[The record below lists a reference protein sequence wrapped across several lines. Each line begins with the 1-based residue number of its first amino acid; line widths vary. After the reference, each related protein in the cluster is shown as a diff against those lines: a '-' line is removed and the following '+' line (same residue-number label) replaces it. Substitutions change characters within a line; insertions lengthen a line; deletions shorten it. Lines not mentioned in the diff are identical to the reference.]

1 MMPSEL
7 KPLLVVY
14 DARMNRNT
22 ETIVAIA
29 TAKAPA
35 GIGIIRL
42 SGPQAKPIAESLL
55 QKKLVARRVSYGRF
69 LDENSEVIDDGLAI
83 YFAGPH
89 SYTGEDVIELQ
100 AHGNPYLLSQLLKRC
115 IVLGA
120 RQARPGEFTERA
132 FLNEKLDLAQA
143 EAVADLISAGSEA
156 AARAARRSLDG
167 AFSTRV
173 HEVEQGLVNLRVY
186 IEAALDF
193 PEEEIDFLAA
203 PQLQTRLLDVQ
214 KNLSTLLEEAQRG
227 KRLLDGV
234 HVVIVGAP
242 NVGKSSLLNRLAG
255 EERAIVTDI
264 AGTTRDVL
272 REAITLDGVV
282 ITLVDTA
289 GLRDT
294 TDVVEQEGIKRAHR
308 ELIDADLALAVL
320 DDRDAESS
328 AGELRASLAGVP
340 KILWLHN
347 KCDLSGHALHQQ
359 EREDGKHLWLS
370 AKSGLGFDELR
381 QALREAAGLSE
392 TDAGS
397 FSARTRHIEAL
408 ERAATT
414 LTTAAHQLEL
424 KQGEL
429 AAQELR
435 DSHHALGEITGQMDA
450 DALLGKIFTSFCI
463 GK

>member
-1 MMPSEL
+1 MD
-7 KPLLVVY
+7 KHI
-14 DARMNRNT
+14 D
-22 ETIVAIA
+22 TIAAIA

-35 GIGIIRL
+35 GIGIVRL
-42 SGPQAKPIAESLL
+42 SGPKARRIAETLL
-55 QKKLVARRVSYGRF
+55 QKKIAPRMASYGRF
-69 LDENSEVIDDGLAI
+69 LDENKEIIDDGIAI
-83 YFAGPH
+83 YFSGPH
-89 SYTGEDVIELQ
+89 SYTGEDVVELQ

-115 IVLGA
+115 IALGA

-167 AFSTRV
+167 DFSKRV

-203 PQLQTRLLDVQ
+203 PELQTRLLNVQ
-214 KNLSTLLEEAQRG
+214 KNLSELLTEAQRG

-272 REAITLDGVV
+272 RESITLDGVV

-294 TDVVEQEGIKRAHR
+294 ADVVEREGIKRAHR
-308 ELIDADLALAVL
+308 ELVDADLALAVL
-320 DDRDAESS
+320 DDRDTEASVR
-328 AGELRASLAGVP
+328 ELRTSLSGVP

-347 KCDLSGHALHQQ
+347 KCDLSGNAVRQ
-359 EREDGKHLWLS
+359 EEQADGKHVWLS
-370 AKSGLGFDELR
+370 AKSGLGFDLLH
-381 QALREAAGLSE
+381 QALRNAAGVNE

-408 ERAATT
+408 ERAAAA
-414 LTTAAHQLEL
+414 LALAAHQLEF

>member
-1 MMPSEL
+1 MD
-7 KPLLVVY
+7 K
-14 DARMNRNT
+14 NT

-42 SGPQAKPIAESLL
+42 SGPKSLVIAEILL
-55 QKKLVARRVSYGRF
+55 QKKITARKASYGRF
-69 LDENSEVIDDGLAI
+69 LDENGEAIDDGLAL

-89 SYTGEDVIELQ
+89 SYTGEDVVELQ
-100 AHGNPYLLSQLLKRC
+100 AHGNPYLLMQLQKRC
-115 IVLGA
+115 MTLGA
-120 RQARPGEFTERA
+120 RQARAGEFTERA

-167 AFSTRV
+167 EFSRRV

-203 PQLQTRLLDVQ
+203 PELQTRLERVQ
-214 KNLSTLLEEAQRG
+214 QDLATLLQEAERG

-234 HVVIVGAP
+234 HVVIAGAP

-272 REAITLDGVV
+272 RESITIDGVV

-289 GLRDT
+289 GLRQT
-294 TDVVEQEGIKRAHR
+294 TDVVEQEGIKRAHK
-308 ELIDADLALAVL
+308 ELAEADLALAVI
-320 DDRDAESS
+320 DDRQAE
-328 AGELRASLAGVP
+328 AGIEDLRESLMGVP
-340 KILWLHN
+340 RILWLHN
-347 KCDLSGHALHQQ
+347 KCDLSGKATHKEL
-359 EREDGKHLWLS
+359 REDGWHLWLS
-370 AKSGLGFDELR
+370 AKAGLGFEELR
-381 QALREAAGLSE
+381 ETLREVAGLNE
-392 TDAGS
+392 NDAGS
-397 FSARTRHIEAL
+397 FSARARHVEAL
-408 ERAATT
+408 VRAGESLA
-414 LTTAAHQLEL
+414 LAEQQLGQ

>member
-1 MMPSEL
+1 
-7 KPLLVVY
+7 
-14 DARMNRNT
+14 MNKYVD
-22 ETIVAIA
+22 TIVAIA

-35 GIGIIRL
+35 GIGILRL
-42 SGPQAKPIAESLL
+42 SGPKALAIAEAMLR
-55 QKKLVARRVSYGRF
+55 KKIVARQASYGRF
-69 LDENSEVIDDGLAI
+69 LDENDAAIDDGIAV
-83 YFAGPH
+83 YFSGPH
-89 SYTGEDVIELQ
+89 SYTGEDVVELQ
-100 AHGNPYLLSQLLKRC
+100 AHGNPYLLAQLLRRC
-115 IVLGA
+115 ITLGA

-167 AFSTRV
+167 DFSKRV
-173 HEVEQGLVNLRVY
+173 HEVEEGLVNLRVY

-203 PQLQTRLLDVQ
+203 PQLQSRLKKVQ
-214 KNLSTLLEEAQRG
+214 QDLNTLLQEAERG

-272 REAITLDGVV
+272 RESITLDGVV

-294 TDVVEQEGIKRAHR
+294 ADVVEQEGIKRAHR
-308 ELIDADLALAVL
+308 ELVDADLALAVL
-320 DDRDAESS
+320 DDREAESS
-328 AGELRASLAGVP
+328 IQQLRASLAGVP
-340 KILWLHN
+340 RILWLHN
-347 KCDLSGHALHQQ
+347 KCDLSGKSVHEEQ
-359 EREDGKHLWLS
+359 REDGKHLWLS
-370 AKSGLGFDELR
+370 ARAGDGFDGLR
-381 QALREAAGLSE
+381 QALREVAGLNDS
-392 TDAGS
+392 DAGS
-397 FSARTRHIEAL
+397 FSARERHVEAL
-408 ERAATT
+408 FRAK
-414 LTTAAHQLEL
+414 AALALAAEQLDH

-429 AAQELR
+429 AAHELR

-450 DALLGKIFTSFCI
+450 DALLGRIFSSFCI

>member
-1 MMPSEL
+1 
-7 KPLLVVY
+7 
-14 DARMNRNT
+14 MNKHID
-22 ETIVAIA
+22 TIVAIA

-42 SGPQAKPIAESLL
+42 SGPQSLEIAEKI
-55 QKKLVARRVSYGRF
+55 QRKKIAPRSASYGRF
-69 LDENSEVIDDGLAI
+69 VDENNKTIDDGIAI
-83 YFAGPH
+83 YFSAPH
-89 SYTGEDVIELQ
+89 SYTGEEVVELQ
-100 AHGNPYLLSQLLKRC
+100 AHGNPYLLAQLSKRC
-115 IVLGA
+115 IALGA

-167 AFSTRV
+167 DFSKRV

-203 PQLQTRLLDVQ
+203 PELQTRLLRVQ
-214 KNLSTLLEEAQRG
+214 KDLNTLLQEAERG

-234 HVVIVGAP
+234 HVVIAGAP

-255 EERAIVTDI
+255 EDRAIVTDI

-272 REAITLDGVV
+272 RESITLDGVV

-289 GLRDT
+289 GLRET
-294 TDVVEQEGIKRAHR
+294 TDVVEQEGIKRAHK
-308 ELIDADLALAVL
+308 ELLDADLALAVL
-320 DDRDAESS
+320 DDRHAET
-328 AGELRASLAGVP
+328 EINDLRASLAAVP
-340 KILWLHN
+340 QILWLHN
-347 KCDLSGHALHQQ
+347 KCDLSGTQAHEEL
-359 EREDGKHLWLS
+359 RDDGRHLWLS
-370 AKSGLGFDELR
+370 AKAGQGFELLR
-381 QALREAAGLSE
+381 DALRAAAGLNE
-392 TDAGS
+392 TDTGS

-408 ERAATT
+408 NRSQSA
-414 LTTAAHQLEL
+414 LEL
-424 KQGEL
+424 AARQLVYKQGEL

-435 DSHHALGEITGQMDA
+435 DAHHALGEITGQMDA

>member
-1 MMPSEL
+1 MD
-7 KPLLVVY
+7 KH
-14 DARMNRNT
+14 A

-35 GIGIIRL
+35 GIGILRL
-42 SGPQAKPIAESLL
+42 SGPRSLAIAETITA
-55 QKKLVARRVSYGRF
+55 KKIISRRVVYARF
-69 LDENSEVIDDGLAI
+69 LDEEQEVIDDGVAI

-89 SYTGEDVIELQ
+89 SYTGEDVVELQ
-100 AHGNPYLLSQLLKRC
+100 AHGNPYLLMQLQKRC
-115 IVLGA
+115 MALGA

-167 AFSTRV
+167 EFSKRV
-173 HEVEQGLVNLRVY
+173 HEVEQGLVQLRVY

-203 PQLQTRLLDVQ
+203 PELQARLQRVRHDMTV
-214 KNLSTLLEEAQRG
+214 LLEEAERG

-234 HVVIVGAP
+234 HVVIAGAP

-272 REAITLDGVV
+272 RESITLDGVV

-289 GLRDT
+289 GLRETD
-294 TDVVEQEGIKRAHR
+294 DVVEREGIKRAHR
-308 ELIDADLALAVL
+308 ELAEADLALAVI
-320 DDRDAESS
+320 DDRSADDSIRDLRES
-328 AGELRASLAGVP
+328 LTGVP
-340 KILWLHN
+340 QILWLHN
-347 KCDLSGHALHQQ
+347 KCDLSARPVSQ
-359 EREDGKHLWLS
+359 ELREDGWHLWLS
-370 AKSGLGFDELR
+370 ARLGLGFDEL
-381 QALREAAGLSE
+381 AEKLREVAGLKE
-392 TDAGS
+392 LDAGS
-397 FSARTRHIEAL
+397 FSARARRVEAL
-408 ERAATT
+408 IRAS
-414 LTTAAHQLEL
+414 AALGLAEEQLGH

-435 DSHHALGEITGQMDA
+435 DSHHALGEITGHMDA

>member
-1 MMPSEL
+1 MRAF
-7 KPLLVVY
+7 VY
-14 DARMNRNT
+14 DGHMNKNID
-22 ETIVAIA
+22 TIVAIA

-35 GIGIIRL
+35 GIGIVRL
-42 SGPQAKPIAESLL
+42 SGPQSRRIAETLL
-55 QKKLVARRVSYGRF
+55 QKKVNPRIASYGRF
-69 LDENSEVIDDGLAI
+69 LDEKKEVIDDGIAI
-83 YFAGPH
+83 YFSGPH
-89 SYTGEDVIELQ
+89 SYTGEDVVELQ
-100 AHGNPYLLSQLLKRC
+100 AHGNPYLLSQLLKCC
-115 IVLGA
+115 IALGA

-167 AFSTRV
+167 DFSKRV
-173 HEVEQGLVNLRVY
+173 HVLEQGLVNLRVY

-203 PQLQTRLLDVQ
+203 PELQTRLRDVR
-214 KNLSTLLEEAQRG
+214 KNLSDLLEEAQRG

-272 REAITLDGVV
+272 RESITLDGVV
-282 ITLVDTA
+282 VTLVDTA

-294 TDVVEQEGIKRAHR
+294 ADVVEQEGIKRAHR
-308 ELIDADLALAVL
+308 ELVDADLALAVL

-328 AGELRASLAGVP
+328 AHELRASLAGVP

-347 KCDLSGHALHQQ
+347 KCDLSGMTV
-359 EREDGKHLWLS
+359 REEVRDDGRHLWLS
-370 AKSGLGFDELR
+370 AKSGHGFDGLR
-381 QALREAAGLSE
+381 QALRDAAGLNE
-392 TDAGS
+392 TDSGS
-397 FSARTRHIEAL
+397 FSARSRHIEAL
-408 ERAATT
+408 ERAATA
-414 LTTAAHQLEL
+414 LALAAQQLEF

>member
-1 MMPSEL
+1 MRAF
-7 KPLLVVY
+7 VY
-14 DARMNRNT
+14 DAHMNQNID
-22 ETIVAIA
+22 TIAAIA

-35 GIGIIRL
+35 GIGIVRL
-42 SGPQAKPIAESLL
+42 SGPQSRTIAETLL
-55 QKKLVARRVSYGRF
+55 QKKIRPRLVSYGRF
-69 LDENSEVIDDGLAI
+69 LDEKNGVIDDGVAL

-89 SYTGEDVIELQ
+89 SYTGEDVVELQ

-115 IVLGA
+115 IALGA

-167 AFSTRV
+167 DFSKRV

-203 PQLQTRLLDVQ
+203 PELQTRLQNVQ
-214 KNLSTLLEEAQRG
+214 KNLSELLAEAQRG

-272 REAITLDGVV
+272 RESITLDGVV

-294 TDVVEQEGIKRAHR
+294 ADVVEQEGIKRAHR

-328 AGELRASLAGVP
+328 ASELRASLAGVP
-340 KILWLHN
+340 KTLWLHN
-347 KCDLSGHALHQQ
+347 KCDLSGQVVHQQ

-370 AKSGLGFDELR
+370 AKSGQGFDGLR
-381 QALREAAGLSE
+381 QALRDAAGLNE

-397 FSARTRHIEAL
+397 FSARSRHIEAL
-408 ERAATT
+408 ERAGSA
-414 LTTAAHQLEL
+414 LALAAQQLAL

>member
-1 MMPSEL
+1 
-7 KPLLVVY
+7 VRAFVY
-14 DARMNRNT
+14 DGHMNKNM

-42 SGPQAKPIAESLL
+42 SGPKSRAIAEIMLR
-55 QKKLVARRVSYGRF
+55 KKITARIAIYGRF
-69 LDENSEVIDDGLAI
+69 LDENDEVMDDGLAL
-83 YFAGPH
+83 YFAAPH
-89 SYTGEDVIELQ
+89 SYTGEDVVELQ
-100 AHGNPYLLSQLLKRC
+100 AHGNPYVLMQLQKRC
-115 IVLGA
+115 MALGA

-167 AFSTRV
+167 EFSTRV
-173 HEVEQGLVNLRVY
+173 HELEQGLVNLRVY

-203 PQLQTRLLDVQ
+203 PELQTRLERVQ
-214 KNLSTLLEEAQRG
+214 RSLTALLQEAERG

-234 HVVIVGAP
+234 HVVIIGAP

-264 AGTTRDVL
+264 AGTTRDIL
-272 REAITLDGVV
+272 RESITLDGVV

-294 TDVVEQEGIKRAHR
+294 SDVVELEGIKRAHK
-308 ELIDADLALAVL
+308 ELAEADLALAVI
-320 DDRDAESS
+320 DDRDADAAIKVLSK
-328 AGELRASLAGVP
+328 SLSGVP
-340 KILWLHN
+340 RILWLHN
-347 KCDLSGHALHQQ
+347 KCDLSGNGARKEL
-359 EREDGKHLWLS
+359 RENGWHLWLS
-370 AKSGLGFDELR
+370 ARAGQGFDELR
-381 QALREAAGLSE
+381 EALREAAGLNE

-397 FSARTRHIEAL
+397 FSARARHIEAL
-408 ERAATT
+408 IRARESLA
-414 LTTAAHQLEL
+414 LAEQQLAQN
-424 KQGEL
+424 QGEL

-435 DSHHALGEITGQMDA
+435 DSHQALGEITGQMDA
-450 DALLGKIFTSFCI
+450 DGLLGKIFTSFCI

>member
-1 MMPSEL
+1 MRAF
-7 KPLLVVY
+7 VY
-14 DARMNRNT
+14 DGHMDKNT

-42 SGPQAKPIAESLL
+42 SGPKSLLIAETML
-55 QKKLVARRVSYGRF
+55 QKKITPRLASYGRF
-69 LDENSEVIDDGLAI
+69 LDENDEIIDDGLVI

-89 SYTGEDVIELQ
+89 SYTGEDVVELQ
-100 AHGNPYLLSQLLKRC
+100 AHGNPHILMQLQRRC
-115 IVLGA
+115 MGLGA

-167 AFSTRV
+167 EFSRRV

-203 PQLQTRLLDVQ
+203 PELQTRLERVQ
-214 KNLSTLLEEAQRG
+214 HDLTVLLQEAERG

-272 REAITLDGVV
+272 RESITIDGVV

-289 GLRDT
+289 GLRQTVDI
-294 TDVVEQEGIKRAHR
+294 VEQEGIKRAHR
-308 ELIDADLALAVL
+308 ELAEADLAMAVI
-320 DDRDAESS
+320 DDREADAGIEDLRES
-328 AGELRASLAGVP
+328 LLGVP
-340 KILWLHN
+340 RILWLHN
-347 KCDLSGHALHQQ
+347 KCDLSGKAAQKEL
-359 EREDGKHLWLS
+359 REDGWHLWLS
-370 AKSGLGFDELR
+370 ARAGLGFEG
-381 QALREAAGLSE
+381 LRETLREVAGLDE
-392 TDAGS
+392 NDAGS
-397 FSARTRHIEAL
+397 FSARARHVEAL
-408 ERAATT
+408 IRARAS
-414 LTTAAHQLEL
+414 LVLAEQQLAQ

-435 DSHHALGEITGQMDA
+435 DSHQALGEITGQMDA

>member
-1 MMPSEL
+1 MRAF
-7 KPLLVVY
+7 VY
-14 DARMNRNT
+14 DVHMNPNVD
-22 ETIVAIA
+22 TIAAIA

-35 GIGIIRL
+35 GIGIVRL
-42 SGPQAKPIAESLL
+42 SGPQSRKIAETLL
-55 QKKLVARRVSYGRF
+55 QKKIRPRMVSYGRF
-69 LDENSEVIDDGLAI
+69 LDGNNDVIDDGIAI
-83 YFAGPH
+83 YFSGPH
-89 SYTGEDVIELQ
+89 SYTGEDVVELQ

-115 IVLGA
+115 ITLGA

-143 EAVADLISAGSEA
+143 EAVADLILAGSEA

-167 AFSTRV
+167 DFSKRV

-203 PQLQTRLLDVQ
+203 PELQTRLQNVQ
-214 KNLSTLLEEAQRG
+214 RNLSELLAEAQRG

-272 REAITLDGVV
+272 RESITLDGVV

-294 TDVVEQEGIKRAHR
+294 ADVVEQEGIKRAHR

-328 AGELRASLAGVP
+328 ARELRTSLVGVP

-347 KCDLSGHALHQQ
+347 KCDLSGQAVHEQ

-370 AKSGLGFDELR
+370 AKSGQGFDGLR
-381 QALREAAGLSE
+381 QALRDAAGLNE

-397 FSARTRHIEAL
+397 FSARSRHIEAL
-408 ERAATT
+408 ERAGSA
-414 LTTAAHQLEL
+414 LALAAQQLAF

>member
-1 MMPSEL
+1 MKNKGPQTRAF
-7 KPLLVVY
+7 VY
-14 DARMNRNT
+14 DARMDKHID
-22 ETIVAIA
+22 TIAAIA

-35 GIGIIRL
+35 GIGIVRL
-42 SGPQAKPIAESLL
+42 SGPKARRIAETLL
-55 QKKLVARRVSYGRF
+55 QKKIAPRMASYGRF
-69 LDENSEVIDDGLAI
+69 LDENKEIIDDGIAI
-83 YFAGPH
+83 YFSGPH
-89 SYTGEDVIELQ
+89 SYTGEDVVELQ

-115 IVLGA
+115 IALGA

-167 AFSTRV
+167 DFSKRV
-173 HEVEQGLVNLRVY
+173 REVEQGLVNLRVY

-203 PQLQTRLLDVQ
+203 PELQTRLLNVQ
-214 KNLSTLLEEAQRG
+214 KNLSELLTEAQRG

-272 REAITLDGVV
+272 RESITLDGVV

-294 TDVVEQEGIKRAHR
+294 ADVVEREGIKRAHR
-308 ELIDADLALAVL
+308 ELLDADLALAVL
-320 DDRDAESS
+320 DDRDTEASVR
-328 AGELRASLAGVP
+328 ELRTSLSGVP

-347 KCDLSGHALHQQ
+347 KCDLSGKAVHQ
-359 EREDGKHLWLS
+359 EARADGKHVWLS
-370 AKSGLGFDELR
+370 AKSGLGFDLLR
-381 QALREAAGLSE
+381 QALRNAAGVNES
-392 TDAGS
+392 DAGS

-408 ERAATT
+408 ERAA
-414 LTTAAHQLEL
+414 AALASAAQQLVH

>member
-1 MMPSEL
+1 
-7 KPLLVVY
+7 
-14 DARMNRNT
+14 MNKHID
-22 ETIVAIA
+22 TIVAIA

-35 GIGIIRL
+35 GIGIVRL
-42 SGPQAKPIAESLL
+42 SGPQSLTIAQTLL
-55 QKKLVARRVSYGRF
+55 QKKITLRLANYGRF
-69 LDENSEVIDDGLAI
+69 LDENNEVIDDGIAI

-89 SYTGEDVIELQ
+89 SYTGEDVVELQ
-100 AHGNPYLLSQLLKRC
+100 GHGNPYVLAQLLKRC
-115 IVLGA
+115 ITLGA
-120 RQARPGEFTERA
+120 RQARAGEFTERA

-167 AFSTRV
+167 EFSKRV

-203 PQLQTRLLDVQ
+203 PELQTRLQQVQ
-214 KNLSTLLEEAQRG
+214 HAMRVLLEEAERG

-255 EERAIVTDI
+255 EDRAIVTEI

-272 REAITLDGVV
+272 RESITIDGVV

-289 GLRDT
+289 GLRET
-294 TDVVEQEGIKRAHR
+294 KDVVEQEGIKRAHK
-308 ELIDADLALAVL
+308 ELAEADIALVML
-320 DDRDAESS
+320 DDRDADKASED
-328 AGELRASLAGVP
+328 LRASLSAVP
-340 KILWLHN
+340 RLLWLHN
-347 KCDLSGHALHQQ
+347 KCDLSGEPAHTQL
-359 EREDGKHLWLS
+359 RDDGWHIWLS
-370 AKSGLGFDELR
+370 AKVGQGFESLR
-381 QALREAAGLSE
+381 DKLREAAGLNE

-397 FSARTRHIEAL
+397 FSARARHIEAL
-408 ERAATT
+408 VRASESLA
-414 LTTAAHQLEL
+414 LAEQQLAH

-429 AAQELR
+429 AAHELR
-435 DSHHALGEITGQMDA
+435 DSHQALGEITGQMDA